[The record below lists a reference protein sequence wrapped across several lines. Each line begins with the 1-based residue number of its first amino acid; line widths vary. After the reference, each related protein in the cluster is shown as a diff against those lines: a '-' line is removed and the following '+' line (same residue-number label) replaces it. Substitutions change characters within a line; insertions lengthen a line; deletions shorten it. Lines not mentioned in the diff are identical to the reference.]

1 MNKNKK
7 LIELNE
13 EQLNFLIKAVES
25 DIENIEE
32 ELDIAKKLYTRLVNL
47 YKDKSDGKRN
57 DRSVWK

>member
-47 YKDKSDGKRN
+47 YK
-57 DRSVWK
+57 V